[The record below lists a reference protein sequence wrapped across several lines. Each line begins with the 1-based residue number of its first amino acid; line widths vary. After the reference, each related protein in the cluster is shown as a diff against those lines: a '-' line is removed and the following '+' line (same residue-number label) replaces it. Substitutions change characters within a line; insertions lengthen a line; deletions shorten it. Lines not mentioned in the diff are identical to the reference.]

1 MSTNPR
7 ERAVVLGGSIAGLLA
22 ARVLA
27 DEYSAVTVVER
38 DLLPTGPVVRRGV
51 PQAGH
56 THAVLPSG
64 RAVLE
69 EMLPGLTGELMAAG
83 ALLGDVLGNV
93 RWILGGRQLRLAD
106 TGLPMVSASRV
117 LIESGV
123 RARVRALPN
132 VTLLDGYDI
141 VGLGTSRDRERV
153 ISARVT
159 SAYGD
164 GSRVLPADLVVDA
177 TGRGSRTPRWL
188 AEMGFPAPP
197 VDRVRVDLSYT
208 SRTFARPMGALADD
222 IAVVTTRFPGQL
234 RNGVMQRI
242 EGDRVLVTLAG
253 VLGERPPADLPGFLA
268 YARTLATP
276 DTYDVIRSARPIG
289 DARTYRCPTY
299 VRTRYERLESCPAGL
314 LVTGDAACAFNP
326 TFAVGM
332 TAAAFGAR
340 ALRDELRRGGPPDTA
355 RYFAALAGVLDSP
368 WYQGVG
374 ADLAI
379 PGVTGPALPPSP
391 VTQAY
396 LGRVREAATV
406 DPAVSTALMRVTAL
420 VDPPSA
426 LLRRE
431 IADRVIRLGPA
442 AAA

>member
-1 MSTNPR
+1 MF
-7 ERAVVLGGSIAGLLA
+7 
-22 ARVLA
+22 
-27 DEYSAVTVVER
+27 
-38 DLLPTGPVVRRGV
+38 
-51 PQAGH
+51 
-56 THAVLPSG
+56 
-64 RAVLE
+64 
-69 EMLPGLTGELMAAG
+69 PGLTAELVAAG

-93 RWILGGRQLRLAD
+93 RWILGGRQLRPAD
-106 TGLPMVSASRV
+106 TGLSMLSASRA
-117 LIESGV
+117 LIESEV

-132 VTLLDGYDI
+132 VTLLDGHDI
-141 VGLGTSRDRERV
+141 VGLGASRDRERV

-159 SAYGD
+159 SAYGE
-164 GSRVLPADLVVDA
+164 GSRMLPADLVVDA

-197 VDRVRVDLSYT
+197 MDRVRIDLSYT
-208 SRTFARPMGALADD
+208 SRAFARPVGALDDD

-234 RNGVMQRI
+234 RNGVMQRV

-253 VLGERPPADLPGFLA
+253 VLGERPPADLPGFLG

-276 DTYDVIRSARPIG
+276 DTYGVIRSARPIG
-289 DARTYRCPTY
+289 DAATYRCPTSF
-299 VRTRYERLESCPAGL
+299 RTRYELGSFPAGL
-314 LVTGDAACAFNP
+314 LVTGDAAACVFDP

-332 TAAAFGAR
+332 TVAAFATG
-340 ALRDELRRGGPPDTA
+340 ALRAELRRGGPPDA
-355 RYFAALAGVLDSP
+355 GRYFAALGGVVDSP
-368 WYQGVG
+368 WYRGVG

-391 VTQAY
+391 LTPAY
-396 LGRVREAATV
+396 LGQVRQAATF

-431 IADRVIRLGPA
+431 IAERLVRLAPA
-442 AAA
+442 AAT